1 MARLKIAY
9 YFRQKPRPP
18 LGLVD
23 PVFDQAGRGDIVV
36 LCTDFMC
43 PAQETPQFP
52 IVRAEFSQHLLGK
65 DGLSVVVFQ
74 ALMFG
79 DIADGMQGV
88 SANLAGSLRN
98 VIGHGENLFGLFV
111 EEPMIVAKMAAAHV
125 PVEILRF
132 EIERKH
138 VGKQSAQIAGDFLDT
153 ISTEIGCGFEIAN
166 CRYAGIISLT
176 AHCYFSFA

>member
-36 LCTDFMC
+36 LFTDFMC
-43 PAQETPQFP
+43 PAQETRQFP

-79 DIADGMQGV
+79 
-88 SANLAGSLRN
+88 
-98 VIGHGENLFGLFV
+98 
-111 EEPMIVAKMAAAHV
+111 
-125 PVEILRF
+125 
-132 EIERKH
+132 
-138 VGKQSAQIAGDFLDT
+138 
-153 ISTEIGCGFEIAN
+153 
-166 CRYAGIISLT
+166 RYR
-176 AHCYFSFA
+176 